1 MAAPLSLILNTAVE
15 APEDSLLDTTAMQP
29 SNIESFRFLDLPPE
43 LRLRV
48 YEHLT
53 HDVMIQVPDLGL
65 PVCATVT
72 GAVEKFFYPSIMLAC
87 HQLRCEYTAIIMRPM
102 TLRVLVACHG
112 VHGTRGRLGD
122 AGAYCSN
129 IPLRVLAQITQLRFD
144 IRMGPRGPH
153 CGMRFSTYRITV
165 SLLTLTYGRRGVP
178 CCVES
183 CK

>member
-1 MAAPLSLILNTAVE
+1 MGALLSRLLNLVME
-15 APEDSLLDTTAMQP
+15 APDDSLLDTTAMQP
-29 SNIESFRFLDLPPE
+29 SNTEPFRFLDLPPE
-43 LRLRV
+43 LRLMV
-48 YEHLT
+48 YEYLT
-53 HDVMIQVPDLGL
+53 HDLMNQVPDLDL

-72 GAVEKFFYPSIMLAC
+72 GAVEKCFYPSIMLVC
-87 HQLRCEYTAIIMRPM
+87 HQLRSEYTAVIMRPM

-129 IPLRVLAQITQLRFD
+129 IPLKVLAQITQLKFD
-144 IRMGPRGPH
+144 IRMGPGGRH
-153 CGMRFSTYRITV
+153 CGMHSSTYSIIV
-165 SLLTLTYGRRGVP
+165 PLLTLTYGHRGVS